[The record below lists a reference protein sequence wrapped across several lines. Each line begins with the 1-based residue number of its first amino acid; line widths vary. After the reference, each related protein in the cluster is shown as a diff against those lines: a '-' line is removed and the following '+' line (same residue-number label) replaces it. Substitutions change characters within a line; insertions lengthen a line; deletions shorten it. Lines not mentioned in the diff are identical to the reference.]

1 MNDIINVLDKGF
13 VRLVDSSK
21 NGDQAVVDAARVSY
35 GGSSKGAEADKKLL
49 GYLLKHHHGT
59 PFEATFFKFHIKAP
73 ILVFRQWHRHR
84 IGVSYNELSARYT
97 EMKDEFYIPAVW
109 RAQDTKNKQ
118 GSVAAP
124 LDHAM
129 MNEVLTF
136 GCTEAMA
143 RYRRLL
149 SMGAAKEMA
158 RMVLPVNLYSEM
170 YFTCNARSLMA
181 FLSLRSDTHAQWEIR
196 QYSHALAWFMKREMP
211 WTYEALTN
219 TAEPPVLPD
228 LREMAES
235 VANYEMAYSAD
246 GGGGC
251 VPQMV

>member
-1 MNDIINVLDKGF
+1 MKDLISVLDKGF
-13 VRLVDSSK
+13 VRFVDGSK
-21 NGDQAVVDAARVSY
+21 NSDSAVVDAARVSY
-35 GGSSKGAEADKKLL
+35 GGVSKGAEADKKLI

-84 IGVSYNELSARYT
+84 IGVGYNELSARYT
-97 EMKDEFYIPAVW
+97 EMKDEFYIPKVW

-118 GSVAAP
+118 GSVAAD
-124 LDHAM
+124 LDHAVLSRQL
-129 MNEVLTF
+129 EVDSAR
-136 GCTEAMA
+136 AMENYRFYLGEGVA
-143 RYRRLL
+143 R
-149 SMGAAKEMA
+149 EMA

-170 YFTCNARSLMA
+170 YFTCNARSLMS

-219 TAEPPVLPD
+219 AAETPVLPD
-228 LREMAES
+228 LREMVETVDAFGEES
-235 VANYEMAYSAD
+235 AAGEIGRAHV
-246 GGGGC
+246 
-251 VPQMV
+251 